1 MNEGLYSVA
10 SAMSTAE
17 QQLSTVTSNLA
28 NINTV
33 GFKRTATAAQSFDKL
48 LHGRQ
53 VTQMRMV
60 EHRDHTQ
67 GVLRPTGEE
76 THLALDGPGFFV
88 VETPNGEAY
97 TRDGRFVKGVDGT
110 LQTRDGFPVAWSAT
124 RGALDPTGVRMKIDS
139 EGKVYQGETDIG
151 GLLLANFADP
161 SRLVVDE
168 FGYLTAPQGEPQ
180 APVLASVHQGHLENA
195 NTTAVDEMIEM
206 IQVQRRFE
214 AASRMMTMIEQSY
227 RRLVQGQ

>member
-17 QQLSTVTSNLA
+17 QQLTQVTSNLA

-33 GFKRTATAAQSFDKL
+33 GFKRTATAAQSFAQT
-48 LHGRQ
+48 LHGQQ
-53 VTQMRMV
+53 VTQVRMV
-60 EHRDHTQ
+60 ESRDHTQ
-67 GVLRPTGEE
+67 GVLRATGEE
-76 THLALDGPGFFV
+76 THLALDGEGFFV

-97 TRDGRFVKGVDGT
+97 TRDGRFVKGQDGT
-110 LQTRDGFPVAWSAT
+110 LQTLDGFPVAWSVT
-124 RGALDPTGVRMKIDS
+124 SGAIDPTGVRMKFDG
-139 EGKVYQGETDIG
+139 EGQVYQGEAAIG
-151 GLLLANFADP
+151 GIQLANFADP
-161 SRLVVDE
+161 SRLVIDE
-168 FGYLTAPQGEPQ
+168 FGYLTAPRGEPQ
-180 APVLASVHQGHLENA
+180 APVTATVHQGHLENA